1 SEETLMVG
9 EIDQVGP
16 GHNYLATKQTVAH
29 FREFWEPRFFDRSML
44 EKWQKNGSLTTG
56 QRLNAKVK
64 EMIEGYE
71 VEKLPKKFVQ
81 EIMNIMEE
89 HKIK

>member
-1 SEETLMVG
+1 MVG

-16 GHNYLATKQTVAH
+16 GRNYLATKETVAH

-64 EMIEGYE
+64 EIIKDYE
-71 VEKLPKKFVQ
+71 VERLPKEVVQ
-81 EIMNIMEE
+81 EIMSAMER